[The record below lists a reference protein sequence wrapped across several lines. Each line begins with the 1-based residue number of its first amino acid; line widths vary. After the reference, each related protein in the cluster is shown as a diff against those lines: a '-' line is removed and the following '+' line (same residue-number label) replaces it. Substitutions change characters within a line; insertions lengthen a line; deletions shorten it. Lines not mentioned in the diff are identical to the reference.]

1 MQKTAPLRRFKSFN
15 YKAEY
20 MDRLAQ
26 ANSRLKADKSRC
38 SIEQRGDRLLLRVT
52 LPPKPNANRQDWH
65 RQRIFLGCNSTNA
78 GISFAESEARKI
90 TALLDQGLFDW
101 HPYLKQD
108 ETNLDLN
115 QWLEKFKSHKFSQG
129 ISETT
134 WHKDYFDFLKILEN
148 LNPDDAIASVKEIAP
163 NTRKRSRACM
173 AITAFFKFAGIQID
187 LKPYKGSYSPTTVQ
201 PRDIP
206 TDATIQD
213 CFFKVE
219 NTSWGWAFGC
229 MATYGIRPEEL
240 PLLEFEKMPVLVV
253 RKKSTSSD
261 PKHKFQDRSIYPI
274 YPEWFE
280 EFNLKNVQLPK
291 SKDTGKQACKQ
302 FQRYKIPFT
311 PYDLRHAWAIR
322 SMEFGLPL
330 ELAAQQMGHSMAVH
344 SQTYHKWISDRHHK
358 QAFDRI
364 MAKPDRITPPIATSR
379 LVLINGGA

>member
-38 SIEQRGDRLLLRVT
+38 SIEQRGDRLLLRAT

-148 LNPDDAIASVKEIAP
+148 LNPDDAIASVKQIIP
-163 NTRKRSRACM
+163 NTRKRSRACI
-173 AITAFFKFAGIQID
+173 AISAFFKFAGIEIN
-187 LKPYKGSYSPTTVQ
+187 LNPYKGGYSPTTVQ

-206 TDATIQD
+206 SDTVIQD
-213 CFFKVE
+213 SFFKIKG
-219 NTSWGWAFGC
+219 TSWAWSFGI

-240 PLLEFEKMPVLVV
+240 VLLEFDEMPVLIV
-253 RKKSTSSD
+253 RGDKSASSD
-261 PKHKFQDRSIYPI
+261 RKTYPI
-274 YPEWFE
+274 YPEWVDLFDL
-280 EFNLKNVQLPK
+280 NNPKLPRTRN
-291 SKDTGKQACKQ
+291 TGDQAHKQ
-302 FQRYKIPFT
+302 FRRYKIPFT

-330 ELAAQQMGHSMAVH
+330 ELAAKQMGHSMAVH

-379 LVLINGGA
+379 LLLINGGL